1 MILIAIGGFALRRPS
16 LYDFL
21 LTITAIA
28 LALQS
33 VRNIA
38 LFVAAVTP
46 VIINTYGAYWTELAA
61 ARRWKLT
68 QAARPAFAAVTGF
81 ALVVITAATVIHIA
95 GDINPSEQQSLISSN
110 YPVGAADYLAAHPS
124 DCTRMF
130 NQYGWGGYLAYRF
143 YPDPNR
149 KVFIFGEA
157 ALMGD
162 QLLNEYADVQFL
174 EPDWSAVLDKYDVN
188 CVVYNRDLPLTN
200 LLVHDPGWKLVY
212 EDEQSVIFE
221 RVQSP

>member
-1 MILIAIGGFALRRPS
+1 
-16 LYDFL
+16 
-21 LTITAIA
+21 
-28 LALQS
+28 
-33 VRNIA
+33 
-38 LFVAAVTP
+38 
-46 VIINTYGAYWTELAA
+46 
-61 ARRWKLT
+61 
-68 QAARPAFAAVTGF
+68 
-81 ALVVITAATVIHIA
+81 
-95 GDINPSEQQSLISSN
+95 
-110 YPVGAADYLAAHPS
+110 
-124 DCTRMF
+124 MF